1 MSKPESAKKETK
13 CALLKQLTYVV
24 SAAAKRFLRRF
35 LHPEGHRTHV
45 NADSVE
51 DQDHTCVAEQQAA
64 LRYKDSD
71 LISVCFQT

>member
-1 MSKPESAKKETK
+1 MSKPESAKKKTK

-24 SAAAKRFLRRF
+24 SAAAKRFLGRF

-51 DQDHTCVAEQQAA
+51 DQEQTCDAEGANPLPCAVAVTATSA
-64 LRYKDSD
+64 
-71 LISVCFQT
+71 

>member
-1 MSKPESAKKETK
+1 MSKPESATNETK

-24 SAAAKRFLRRF
+24 SAAAKRFLGRF

-51 DQDHTCVAEQQAA
+51 DQEQTCDAEQQAA
-64 LRYKDSD
+64 LRYKDS
-71 LISVCFQT
+71 